1 MFQLTVPEFMM
12 TMAACLFVMGVLCIL
27 SGVFILV
34 SKVMMGEL
42 RSVTRQ
48 VAHLAQK
55 GIADDLSGLV
65 GNTSALL
72 EALTQLVRTAS
83 GVGMFL
89 VMVGFLLVACSFY
102 LVNQIK

>member
-1 MFQLTVPEFMM
+1 MFQLTAPEFMM
-12 TMAACLFVMGVLCIL
+12 TMAACLFVMAMLCIL

-42 RSVTRQ
+42 RTVTRQ

-55 GIADDLSGLV
+55 GITDDLSGLV

-89 VMVGFLLVACSFY
+89 VMVGFLLVASSFY